1 MRSLE
6 EACED
11 PTPAVRSGMVTQGL
25 SMLGAKKG
33 DFGAF
38 YRAGKHPWGDVN
50 VWGGWKRRALLT
62 GTPGL
67 AGDQGKETVRGAPNP
82 GGAFIEGVGR
92 ILHPQAFISTLLGH
106 GGAW

>member
-25 SMLGAKKG
+25 SILGAKKG

-50 VWGGWKRRALLT
+50 VRGGWK
-62 GTPGL
+62 
-67 AGDQGKETVRGAPNP
+67 
-82 GGAFIEGVGR
+82 
-92 ILHPQAFISTLLGH
+92 
-106 GGAW
+106 